1 MTPWRRRADALTQRM
16 AEDMLLRNLSQK
28 TIDAYTY
35 HVRRFAQFLKRSP
48 ETASPEDVRSF
59 QLHLIRDVR
68 VGLEFVQ
75 SGGVWPTFPVSPHV
89 SPRVACGHGSLREE
103 AENAA
108 GGAQRGRSQSPAL
121 MHQQHQASHVSAD
134 LLCSRTAAQRNGRSA
149 NCRHRQ
155 SADAAHRRPRQGSEG
170 TSSPTL
176 AATVN
181 GTPRVLENDSA
192 AGSVVSRSRS
202 VTTDQRQFHA
212 EGLQSGRAQVGFEEE
227 RHAAHAQAFLRDRTA
242 GSGSRPADDLPTC
255 WATKVSARRWFIC
268 TCGGRICTAFPVP
281 SDWLPVRQLP
291 VWQQPRA
298 SDRNENDSDQN
309 ASRNSE

>member
-1 MTPWRRRADALTQRM
+1 MTPWQRRADALTQRM

-35 HVRRFAQFLKRSP
+35 HVRRFARFLKRSP
-48 ETASPEDVRSF
+48 ESASPEDVRSF

-75 SGGVWPTFPVSPHV
+75 SGSVWPTFPVSPHV

-103 AENAA
+103 AEDAA

-134 LLCSRTAAQRNGRSA
+134 LLCSRAAAQRNGRSA

-242 GSGSRPADDLPTC
+242 GSRPADDLPT
-255 WATKVSARRWFIC
+255 AGPQKFQHDAGLSARAADASAQRSESPSTGFRC
-268 TCGGRICTAFPVP
+268 DSFPAGNSLGRA
-281 SDWLPVRQLP
+281 
-291 VWQQPRA
+291 
-298 SDRNENDSDQN
+298 DRNEKDSDHN
-309 ASRNSE
+309 ASRDSE